1 MPSAQSSNRHPRI
14 MTISPWSIPFF
25 HFLHDVNIG
34 TSYVPTPLAIITW
47 NNTIDDGVHS
57 WACPAVS
64 PHSAGFACPV
74 SLYGAKAFPPTR
86 AERGQEPTVR
96 RRSHAA
102 GSGPNY
108 RRSRRCIRR
117 RNTQPV
123 ARTRALFKRPRRLR
137 RLSDWTFPTPNHV
150 STATDADD
158 DDDGSISAS
167 DMAHESH
174 DDEDNAS
181 QINQTREECP
191 EWIDDTDEHSCSPQT
206 FHHGMHGRESLTQ

>member
-1 MPSAQSSNRHPRI
+1 
-14 MTISPWSIPFF
+14 
-25 HFLHDVNIG
+25 
-34 TSYVPTPLAIITW
+34 
-47 NNTIDDGVHS
+47 
-57 WACPAVS
+57 
-64 PHSAGFACPV
+64 
-74 SLYGAKAFPPTR
+74 
-86 AERGQEPTVR
+86 
-96 RRSHAA
+96 
-102 GSGPNY
+102 
-108 RRSRRCIRR
+108 
-117 RNTQPV
+117 
-123 ARTRALFKRPRRLR
+123 
-137 RLSDWTFPTPNHV
+137 V